1 MVFLAF
7 RHRQIQTKET
17 KITQYNRT
25 IRKVESL
32 SQENSPEIN
41 SIINQDSPD

>member
-1 MVFLAF
+1 MKNACRIIENFTGSNEKVS
-7 RHRQIQTKET
+7 QSS
-17 KITQYNRT
+17 T